1 MSEKKIAV
9 MGGENTG
16 KNLLQWEELRHEGRC
31 VVTGCDVLQE
41 WMLPWWYSI
50 LRRHSQLPVV
60 FVDMGM
66 SRKGRAW
73 CGERG
78 EIVYPGIRLNFAE
91 LFKPIGLI
99 RSSYAESMWLD
110 PDCEV
115 LKSLEAAFDETSA
128 EIGVARDVPGAF
140 DPIQS
145 GVLVVR
151 HGSATVLEWAELCRN
166 WSWLDRRNIPI
177 SHYDQSILAYLWRR
191 NPGAFTLLRD
201 EWNWVRQK
209 GPSPVAAVYHWW
221 GMAGKE
227 EIRKRIAARPAGDS
241 WRALEEGFFSVFRR
255 GLSKVQRKLFHL
267 KIAIR
272 NKASNW
278 NL

>member
-1 MSEKKIAV
+1 MTGEKMK
-9 MGGENTG
+9 ESLLRWNT
-16 KNLLQWEELRHEGRC
+16 LRNEGRC

-41 WMLPWWYSI
+41 WILPWWYSN
-50 LRRHSQLPVV
+50 LRRYSQLPVI

-66 SRKGRAW
+66 SRKGLAW
-73 CGERG
+73 CDERG
-78 EIVYPGIRLNFAE
+78 EIVYPEERVDFAE

-99 RSSYAESMWLD
+99 RSSYAESLWLD

-115 LKSLEAAFDETSA
+115 LKPLEAAFEETSA
-128 EIGVARDVPGAF
+128 EIGVVRDVPGAS

-145 GVLVVR
+145 GMLVVR

-166 WSWLDRRNIPI
+166 WKRLDRRKIST

-191 NPGAFTLLRD
+191 NPGAFNLLRD

-209 GPSPVAAVYHWW
+209 GPSPEAAIFHWW

-227 EIRKRIAARPAGDS
+227 DIRQRVAVRPVGDS
-241 WRALEEGFFSVFRR
+241 WRALEERSLTVFRR
-255 GLSKVQRKLFHL
+255 GLLKYRRKWLHL
-267 KIAIR
+267 KFVIQD
-272 NKASNW
+272 KMSN
-278 NL
+278 